1 MFKKV
6 QKRAG
11 SQRVR
16 EAQDEEDTSLS
27 VMGSNPHEMAESDSR
42 SLPQESSLG
51 NQPSKETDVDMH
63 EEEESGLPAKRAVG
77 ISKFGARRLRH
88 GGLVHKGSY
97 QGGKQMA
104 YSKS

>member
-16 EAQDEEDTSLS
+16 EAQEEEDTSLS
-27 VMGSNPHEMAESDSR
+27 VMGSNPLEMAEADNR
-42 SLPQESSLG
+42 SLPQESSLVP
-51 NQPSKETDVDMH
+51 NPSKEKDAEMH
-63 EEEESGLPAKRAVG
+63 EEEESGLPVKRAVG

-88 GGLVHKGSY
+88 GGLVH
-97 QGGKQMA
+97 
-104 YSKS
+104 